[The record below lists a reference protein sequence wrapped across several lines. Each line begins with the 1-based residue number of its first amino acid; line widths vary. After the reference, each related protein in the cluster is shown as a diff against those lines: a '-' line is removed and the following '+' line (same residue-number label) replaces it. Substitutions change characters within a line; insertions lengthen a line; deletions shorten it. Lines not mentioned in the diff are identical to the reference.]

1 MLNRLLLI
9 EIYILLLI
17 EIYILLIDKFQLI
30 FIVYLLNLTIL
41 VIYQLVDKNM
51 ILYI

>member
-1 MLNRLLLI
+1 MKFIKNMLNRLLLI
-9 EIYILLLI
+9 EIYILL
-17 EIYILLIDKFQLI
+17 IDKFKLI